1 MFIYHEIKVHRV
13 DHFFLA
19 LTKKHINVIGANSVV
34 RSFLLLLIF
43 AIATPVSAIERKKKI
58 LVLHS
63 YHQGLEWTDNITAGI
78 ESTFSPHRERYEI
91 YYEYLDTKR
100 NEGKDYTASTI
111 NYLLSKNKNIKYE
124 AIITADNNGLDF
136 VKNNYKQ
143 LFPEL
148 PPIIFCGIND
158 FQQDLI
164 KGIKDVTGVVE
175 SINLKSIID
184 LMRKLHPQRNRILVI
199 LDRSNSGNH
208 IFEELTKVMPLFK
221 DEIEFHFNR
230 DFLLE
235 EIPSKV
241 SILGEKDLILSLT
254 VGRERDANF
263 TSYSHAIK
271 FITEN
276 ASVPV
281 YSAWNFYLGK
291 GIVGGNMASGKLQ
304 GQLAAEQTLKILAGE
319 SANNLPIIKDNTTK
333 FMFDYKPMKKHGI
346 KYSQLPPDSSVINMP
361 PGLYEKYKT
370 QILVTTI
377 IALLSTIILLLKYIR
392 QKIALKAQHA
402 LNLKLDSLVQKRTKK
417 LKLINDILKEKIIEL
432 FRAKQKITIQKQ
444 RYHSLVS
451 NIPGAVY
458 RCYKK
463 ESWEMLYISNSIEDI
478 SKYPASDFINNKVRT
493 FSSIIH
499 PEDKPD
505 AKKIILD
512 SLEQKKPY
520 VLEYRIID
528 STGNIRWIYEN
539 GQGMFRNN
547 GQAEWIDGVIFD
559 VTKHKQLEQLKNDVE
574 MMMRHD
580 LKNPL
585 GNIMI
590 FQNLLE
596 KLPQLNEDE
605 KKWVECIGKSGN
617 QMQKLIEM
625 PLDLFKMET
634 GRYDFCPTDIDIV
647 KILKETTVQEFSTS
661 KNEINFQL
669 FINGKEVQED
679 DAVYIKGEE
688 HLCYEMFCNLILNAK
703 EASQEGDVISI
714 SICTDN
720 TVDISIHNTAPVP
733 EKVRSHFFEKYR
745 TEGKAKGTGLGTYS
759 AKLIAETQG
768 ATISMQTSEE
778 DGTSVTL
785 SFPK

>member
-1 MFIYHEIKVHRV
+1 MDY
-13 DHFFLA
+13 FL
-19 LTKKHINVIGANSVV
+19 V
-34 RSFLLLLIF
+34 LLLIF
-43 AIATPVSAIERKKKI
+43 IAINPASALERKKKI

-78 ESTFSPHRERYEI
+78 ESTFFPYRDKYEI
-91 YYEYLDTKR
+91 HYEYLDTKR
-100 NEGKDYTASTI
+100 NVGENYTINTL
-111 NYLLSKNKNIKYE
+111 NYLLSKNKNIRYE
-124 AIITADNNGLDF
+124 AVIVSDNNGLEF
-136 VKNNYKQ
+136 INNNYEK
-143 LFPEL
+143 LFPER
-148 PPIIFCGIND
+148 PPIIFCGINN
-158 FQQDLI
+158 FHQELV
-164 KGIKDVTGVVE
+164 KGINNVTGIVE
-175 SINLKSIID
+175 SINFKSTLD
-184 LMRKLHPQRNRILVI
+184 LMQKLHPQRNRVLVI
-199 LDRSNSGNH
+199 LDRSNSGDQV
-208 IFEELTKVMPLFK
+208 FQELNKIIPHYK
-221 DEIEFHFNR
+221 DKLKFHFIR
-230 DFLLE
+230 DFLID
-235 EIPSKV
+235 EISSEV
-241 SILGEKDLILSLT
+241 SELGTKDIILSLT
-254 VGRERDANF
+254 VGRERDGNF
-263 TSYSHAIK
+263 TSYTQAIR
-271 FITEN
+271 FITEE

-281 YSAWNFYLGK
+281 YTAWDFYLGK
-291 GIVGGNMASGKLQ
+291 GVVGGNMASGELQ
-304 GQLAAEQTLKILAGE
+304 GQLAAEHTLKILAGE

-333 FMFDYKPMKKHGI
+333 FMFDYKPMKKYGI
-346 KYSQLPPDSSVINMP
+346 EYSQLPANSAVINLP

-370 QILVTTI
+370 QILITAVV
-377 IALLSTIILLLKYIR
+377 ALLSTIILLLKYIR
-392 QKIALKAQHA
+392 QKNALKAQHA
-402 LNLKLDSLVQKRTKK
+402 LNLQLDSLVRKRTEK
-417 LKLINDILKEKIIEL
+417 LKLANVKLRGKISQLIKAQKKIIL
-432 FRAKQKITIQKQ
+432 QRK

-463 ESWEMLYISNSIEDI
+463 ENWELLYVSDSIEKI
-478 SKYPASDFINNKVRT
+478 SKYPTSDFINNKVRT

-499 PEDKPD
+499 PEDKLK

-539 GQGMFRNN
+539 GQGIFRDN

-559 VTKHKQLEQLKNDVE
+559 VTENKQLEQLKNDVE

-605 KKWVECIGKSGN
+605 KKWVECIGQAGN
-617 QMQKLIEM
+617 QIKKLIEM

-634 GRYDFCPTDIDIV
+634 GRYEFYPENIDIL
-647 KILKETTVQEFSTS
+647 KILKDTSIQVLSTS
-661 KNEINFQL
+661 NKNISTQIYIDGKQAQESDTVLIN
-669 FINGKEVQED
+669 
-679 DAVYIKGEE
+679 GEE

-703 EASQEGDVISI
+703 EASKEGDEISI
-714 SICTDN
+714 Y
-720 TVDISIHNTAPVP
+720 ISNNNAIEITIQNPAVVP
-733 EKVRSHFFEKYR
+733 EKIRHDFFGKYI
-745 TEGKAKGTGLGTYS
+745 TEGKTKGTGLGTYS

-778 DGTSVTL
+778 DGTSVTV